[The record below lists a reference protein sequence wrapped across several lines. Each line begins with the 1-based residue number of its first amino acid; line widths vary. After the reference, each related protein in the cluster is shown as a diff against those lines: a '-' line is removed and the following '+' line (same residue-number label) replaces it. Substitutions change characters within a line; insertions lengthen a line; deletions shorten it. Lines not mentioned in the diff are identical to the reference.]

1 MQLKDTNLHYLLKQ
15 VGLTYNEAEVYLY
28 LLQMGT
34 KLGAAIHSD
43 LKLDKSSCYRAL
55 NNLTEKNLIYAV
67 GEERNRQF
75 TANPPEHVEA
85 LVRAEEQKLL
95 QTKKSLNEFQTLIKQ
110 YTKNHYQDKNVTII
124 TTEAGHKQYME
135 ARLKCI
141 SKLIRELGGRSTA
154 SQYLSNYD
162 EHVAEHIAKRVKAGI
177 FLRQLVPFG
186 EIDEIWEKSSHEMNK
201 EARELPENFQAPAS
215 FSVWDDMVA
224 INSKEKGN
232 HIGVMIKDPLIAT
245 LMTSM
250 FDHIW
255 NNVGKN

>member
-1 MQLKDTNLHYLLKQ
+1 M
-15 VGLTYNEAEVYLY
+15 
-28 LLQMGT
+28 
-34 KLGAAIHSD
+34 
-43 LKLDKSSCYRAL
+43 
-55 NNLTEKNLIYAV
+55 
-67 GEERNRQF
+67 
-75 TANPPEHVEA
+75 
-85 LVRAEEQKLL
+85 
-95 QTKKSLNEFQTLIKQ
+95 
-110 YTKNHYQDKNVTII
+110 
-124 TTEAGHKQYME
+124 
-135 ARLKCI
+135 
-141 SKLIRELGGRSTA
+141 
-154 SQYLSNYD
+154 
-162 EHVAEHIAKRVKAGI
+162 
-177 FLRQLVPFG
+177 PFG